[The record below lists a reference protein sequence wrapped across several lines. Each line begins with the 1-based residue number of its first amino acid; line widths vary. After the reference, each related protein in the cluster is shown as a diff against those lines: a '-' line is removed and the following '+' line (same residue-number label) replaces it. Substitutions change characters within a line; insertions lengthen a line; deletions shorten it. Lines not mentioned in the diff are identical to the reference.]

1 MMTKPLNVATVFSG
15 IGSFEQAL
23 ALEKIEHLVLF
34 ACDNGER
41 ELPLE
46 EENRLVELGTKNG
59 LDVANE
65 EAKKV
70 YQSLRRPNYVKQ
82 TYFANYPISENCW
95 YEDIRF
101 IDGKKYLDTIDI
113 FVGGSPCQSFSM
125 MGKRKGLE
133 DTRGTLFY
141 EYARIIS
148 EARPKVFIYE
158 NVPGM
163 LTHNH
168 GDTWATIK
176 SVFESLGYQLNI
188 SVINAADY
196 GLPQNR
202 KRLFVIGFKDP
213 CNFLFEEPVKLSKT
227 AADYLEKHIQT
238 RFYLGEKGFK
248 FVTNPKYIGRAR
260 INRKIIRTQKA
271 NQQFNWNGDFRF
283 EPLSSLSNETKTRI
297 LSRAYVGE
305 WEGEKGVCRQLT
317 HRECFR
323 LMGYPD
329 SFKIVVPNVQAYR
342 QAGNS
347 IAVNVMQMIIRSIF
361 ATGVFE

>member
-1 MMTKPLNVATVFSG
+1 MIKSLNVATVFSG

-23 ALEKIEHLVLF
+23 ILEGIQHSILF

-41 ELPLE
+41 ELPADAE
-46 EENRLVELGTKNG
+46 KHISEMAHDKG
-59 LDVANE
+59 LDAANR
-65 EAKKV
+65 EAKKA
-70 YQSLRRPNYVKQ
+70 YSGLRQPNYVKR
-82 TYFANYPISENCW
+82 TYFENYEISEDRW
-95 YEDIRF
+95 FDDIRF
-101 IDGKKYLDTIDI
+101 IDGKRYFDKIDI

-148 EARPKVFIYE
+148 EAQPKVFVYE

-163 LTHNH
+163 LNHNH

-176 SVFESLGYQLNI
+176 TVFEGLGYHLSI
-188 SVINAADY
+188 SIVNAADY

-202 KRLFVIGFKDP
+202 KRLFVIGLKEAHS
-213 CNFLFEEPVKLSKT
+213 FEFEPPLKLTKT
-227 AADYLEKHIQT
+227 ANDFLESNIPT

-248 FVTNPKYIGRAR
+248 FVTNPKYFGRAR
-260 INRKIIRTQKA
+260 INQDVIRTQKA

-283 EPLSSLSNETKTRI
+283 EPLSSLSPEEKTRI

-305 WEGEKGVCRQLT
+305 WNGVKGVCRQLT

-329 SFKIVVPNVQAYR
+329 SFKIVVPSVQAYR

-347 IAVNVMQMIIRSIF
+347 IAVNVMQMIIRSII
-361 ATGVFE
+361 ATGAFE